1 MFIYSNDSF
10 DVLGIFKNISF
21 GLNIF
26 EKAEWQPIDD
36 KIATEIH
43 ELHQILPCAF
53 PHDEYIN
60 TYNVRSPKKKYHAR
74 SGNAVGGV
82 RKIDPIDDSRKIM
95 RKIQEKQK
103 ECERQFS
110 GVKKKKKNTNRY
122 RKRALKRAQESEAK
136 SAKSAFKQTI
146 AFVAATMDEYQTMD
160 GKSINRQQEDVP
172 IATSSQISSQVT
184 DTPIVESSETTIR
197 RSRRTSNR

>member
-1 MFIYSNDSF
+1 M
-10 DVLGIFKNISF
+10 GIFKNISF

-26 EKAEWQPIDD
+26 EKSEWQPIDD

-43 ELHQILPCAF
+43 EIHQILPCAF

-60 TYNVRSPKKKYHAR
+60 TYNVSSPKKKNHTK
-74 SGNAVGGV
+74 SVNAVERV
-82 RKIDPIDDSRKIM
+82 RKIDPTNDSRKIM

-103 ECERQFS
+103 ECERQFA
-110 GVKKKKKNTNRY
+110 GVKKKKNNTNRS

-136 SAKSAFKQTI
+136 TAKSALKQTI
-146 AFVAATMDEYQTMD
+146 AFVTATMDEYQTMD
-160 GKSINRQQEDVP
+160 GKSINKQKEDTS

-184 DTPIVESSETTIR
+184 DTPNVKPSETTIR
-197 RSRRTSNR
+197 RSPRTSNR

>member
-1 MFIYSNDSF
+1 M
-10 DVLGIFKNISF
+10 GIFKNISF

-36 KIATEIH
+36 KITTEIH
-43 ELHQILPCAF
+43 EIYQILPCAF

-60 TYNVRSPKKKYHAR
+60 THNLRSPKKKYHAR
-74 SGNAVGGV
+74 SGNAVEGV
-82 RKIDPIDDSRKIM
+82 RKIDPIDDSRKII

-110 GVKKKKKNTNRY
+110 GVKKKKKNTNRN
-122 RKRALKRAQESEAK
+122 RKRALKKAQESEAK
-136 SAKSAFKQTI
+136 SAKSALKQTI

-160 GKSINRQQEDVP
+160 GKPINEQQEDTS

-184 DTPIVESSETTIR
+184 ETPNVEPSETTIR

>member
-1 MFIYSNDSF
+1 M
-10 DVLGIFKNISF
+10 GIFKNISF

-43 ELHQILPCAF
+43 EIYQILPCAY

-60 TYNVRSPKKKYHAR
+60 TYNVRSPKKKYHAK
-74 SGNAVGGV
+74 SVNAIAGV

-103 ECERQFS
+103 ECKRQIS
-110 GVKKKKKNTNRY
+110 GAKKKKKNTNRS
-122 RKRALKRAQESEAK
+122 RKKALKRAQESQAK
-136 SAKSAFKQTI
+136 SAKSALKQTI
-146 AFVAATMDEYQTMD
+146 AFVTATMDEYQTMD
-160 GKSINRQQEDVP
+160 GKSINEQQEDTS
-172 IATSSQISSQVT
+172 IATSSQISSQVK
-184 DTPIVESSETTIR
+184 DTPNVEPSETTIR